1 MYIYN
6 VTFIVE
12 RHNEQRFL
20 QWMRS
25 EALPALVNA
34 QSPARSPRL
43 TIVAEVPGDP
53 DFSRHVCNFAFQTE
67 YESLAEAQKWA
78 EIFLQPLLGRYAA
91 EFGAEQALSF
101 ATVLEEIP
109 L

>member
-12 RHNEQRFL
+12 RHNEERFL
-20 QWMRS
+20 KWMRS
-25 EALPALVNA
+25 EAIPALVNA
-34 QSPARSPRL
+34 KSSARSPRL

-53 DFSRHVCNFAFQTE
+53 DFSSHVCNFAFQTE
-67 YESLAEAQKWA
+67 HGSLAEAQQWA

-91 EFGAEQALSF
+91 EFGADQALSF
-101 ATVLEEIP
+101 ATVLQEIP